1 MYIFVT
7 LGIVLPLMAGYL
19 MELMLIMPLSVDA
32 EEEPIWFP
40 LQVPRPQHVWLLLCV
55 TIR

>member
-40 LQVPRPQHVWLLLCV
+40 LQVPCPQHVWLLLCV